1 MTHAAHLKRSQ
12 VFVFR
17 RRWCTTSVIERLHRR
32 LRKIIAAL
40 PVGQTRK
47 KLLHAHRSRS
57 NGAGLSFV

>member
-32 LRKIIAAL
+32 LGKIIEAL
-40 PVGQTRK
+40 SVGKARK
-47 KLLHAHRSRS
+47 KIAPCAQIAIERRR
-57 NGAGLSFV
+57 A